1 MLEVCS
7 NYKTKIV
14 MLDKTKQKP
23 NILFKKKNTSKT
35 YGYRKGESIKK
46 IKMPTLTKR
55 KLQ

>member
-23 NILFKKKNTSKT
+23 NILFKKKKT
-35 YGYRKGESIKK
+35 HLKHMAIEREKV
-46 IKMPTLTKR
+46 
-55 KLQ
+55 